1 MKTTPLKLSPLPSIP
16 ETIKEVI
23 YDMLNALAA
32 YHAPEEG
39 KTEKLKQVFLFSSW
53 SRSIKLSSLINIH
66 FFQCLGS
73 IWVCLCVAERGEE
86 RAAAVPGSQDL
97 CQILQDVGDDVY
109 QQYRLTRQGSDF
121 DSQSAF
127 HINVRVLYML
137 CSICQDFCA
146 LHQLSK
152 NAILGITIDK
162 INTFYP
168 DLENSEKKFSTSG

>member
-39 KTEKLKQVFLFSSW
+39 KTEKREHAFLFSSL
-53 SRSIKLSSLINIH
+53 SRSIKLSSLISIY

-127 HINVRVLYML
+127 HINVRVLDVL
-137 CSICQDFCA
+137 FSIWQIFVHCINYQRMPYLA
-146 LHQLSK
+146 SLLM
-152 NAILGITIDK
+152 IK
-162 INTFYP
+162 IIIFYP
-168 DLENSEKKFSTSG
+168 DLENRYFFLYVC